1 MNANE
6 FDKYIK
12 KITGPDRQREL
23 LTSTDPVTGKSI
35 TGLKGRSAAPR
46 SAGPGFTQG
55 GPWDYRRAFSDQITD
70 QPEGSRRVIRKNPDG
85 TFTVKRYTQQ
95 NPWDTD
101 PTYVGGVQNADLS
114 YIRAL
119 QGLKDPELGFRE
131 QPVGAAEVESA
142 LAGEPWGMA
151 PLPGGGYPVGS
162 SKFYTVGP
170 SGGIIPRHLFPEQGE
185 SLGPEE
191 PTDSLSMFF
200 DFLSRLQGNRTSTA
214 PAEIAS
220 FDGNALLQELLGLFE
235 GTTPTPAIEAPT
247 RYR

>member
-6 FDKYIK
+6 FGKYMK

-55 GPWDYRRAFSDQITD
+55 GLQITD

-85 TFTVKRYTQQ
+85 TFTVGQYAPQGTG
-95 NPWDTD
+95 DTG
-101 PTYVGGVQNADLS
+101 PMYSTGVQNADLS

-142 LAGEPWGMA
+142 LAGEPWGSMSS
-151 PLPGGGYPVGS
+151 LPGGGYPVD
-162 SKFYTVGP
+162 P
-170 SGGIIPRHLFPEQGE
+170 SGGSIPWHLFPEEGE
-185 SLGPEE
+185 SLGPEK
-191 PTDSLSMFF
+191 PTDSLSMLF

-220 FDGNALLQELLGLFE
+220 FDGKALLQELLGLFE
-235 GTTPTPAIEAPT
+235 GITPTPAIEAST
-247 RYR
+247 RFAGIGR